1 MNLIAFCSALDK
13 TFLAIKYNENI
24 YSEIIKSDE
33 NYHSLYLISKIKDI
47 FEKNKLEFNALDG
60 IIVNCGPGSFTGIRV
75 AMSVA
80 KVMAGELNLPL
91 IPLDTASIL
100 LSAYNCDKLIM
111 DARRDM
117 FFVGTND
124 KIELV
129 LKNNIK
135 DYISENDK
143 LLADKNSK
151 LLFSNAICYED
162 YDKNIAINMLELGE
176 NKLLNSKNNEEF
188 NYMNVKANYIQ
199 TPPVF

>member
-188 NYMNVKANYIQ
+188 NYMNIKANYIQ

>member
-47 FEKNKLEFNALDG
+47 FEKNKLEFNALEG

-188 NYMNVKANYIQ
+188 NYMNIKANYIQ

>member
-13 TFLAIKYNENI
+13 TFLAIKYDGNI

-47 FEKNKLEFNALDG
+47 FEKNKFEFNVLEG

-75 AMSVA
+75 AMSIA

-117 FFVGTND
+117 YFVGSKEKT
-124 KIELV
+124 ELV
-129 LKNNIK
+129 LKDNINN
-135 DYISENDK
+135 YISQNDK
-143 LLADKNSK
+143 LLTDKNLSSVFPEA
-151 LLFSNAICYED
+151 LCYED
-162 YDKNIAINMLELGE
+162 SDKNIATDMLKLGE
-176 NKLLNSKNNEEF
+176 NKFVNSSDKNEF
-188 NYMNVKANYIQ
+188 NCLNVKANYIQ

>member
-13 TFLAIKYNENI
+13 TFLAIKYDGNI

-47 FEKNKLEFNALDG
+47 FEKNKFEFNVLDG

-75 AMSVA
+75 AMSIA

-91 IPLDTASIL
+91 ISLDTSSIL

-143 LLADKNSK
+143 LIADKNSK
-151 LLFSNAICYED
+151 LLFPNAICYED
-162 YDKNIAINMLELGE
+162 LDKNIAMNMLELGE
-176 NKLLNSKNNEEF
+176 NKLLNSKNKEEF

>member
-47 FEKNKLEFNALDG
+47 FEKNKLEFNALEG

-135 DYISENDK
+135 DYISENDR

-151 LLFSNAICYED
+151 LLFSNAVCYED

-176 NKLLNSKNNEEF
+176 KKLLNSKNNEEF
-188 NYMNVKANYIQ
+188 NYMNIKANYIQ

>member
-13 TFLAIKYNENI
+13 TFLAIKYYENI

-47 FEKNKLEFNALDG
+47 FEKNKFEFNDLDG

-75 AMSVA
+75 ALSIA
-80 KVMAGELNLPL
+80 KVMAGELNIPL

-100 LSAYNCDKLIM
+100 LFAYNCDKLIM

-117 FFVGTND
+117 FFVGTTE

-135 DYISENDK
+135 NYISDKDK
-143 LLADKNSK
+143 LLTDKNSTS
-151 LLFSNAICYED
+151 LFSDAICYENC
-162 YDKNIAINMLELGE
+162 DKNIAINMLELGE
-176 NKLLNSKNNEEF
+176 KKLLNSKNKEEF
-188 NYMNVKANYIQ
+188 NYMNIKANYIQ